1 MGSFGGSAFSKFF
14 KMVGERPVDA
24 IVGLLSRQGV
34 KPNMLT
40 LVGLLL
46 NVVAGV
52 LLAMGFFL
60 TAGILM
66 IAAGACD
73 LLDGRVA
80 RASQQVTKFGAFLD
94 SVIDRYSDVVLF
106 LGIAIRYLLLGDFAI
121 LMVALVAMIGSFMVS
136 YTRARGENVVPSCK
150 VGFLERPERVVL
162 LIVGALFD
170 LMPPVL
176 WMLAI
181 LSHYTAAHRVYFVS
195 QELKALESAS
205 PEAAAGSH
213 FSKKPLSWFFFEF
226 ERGSWQYGLACVVI
240 FFVLLLHLGIL

>member
-1 MGSFGGSAFSKFF
+1 
-14 KMVGERPVDA
+14 MVGERPVNA
-24 IVGLLSRQGV
+24 IVGLLSSQGV

-52 LLAMGFFL
+52 FLAMGFFL
-60 TAGILM
+60 IAGILM
-66 IAAGACD
+66 IGAGACD

-80 RASQQVTKFGAFLD
+80 RASQRVTKFGAFLD

-106 LGIAIRYLLLGDFAI
+106 LGIAIHYLLQGDFGLLI
-121 LMVALVAMIGSFMVS
+121 VTLVGMIGSFMVS
-136 YTRARGENVVPSCK
+136 YTRARAENVVPSCK
-150 VGFLERPERVVL
+150 VGFLERPERVIL
-162 LIVGALFD
+162 LIVGALLD

-195 QELKALESAS
+195 QELKALESAG

-213 FSKKPLSWFFFEF
+213 FSKKLLSLFFYEL
-226 ERGSWQYGLACVVI
+226 ERGSWQYILACVVVCFI
-240 FFVLLLHLGIL
+240 LFLHLGIL